1 MTRVIPL
8 LAGLL
13 LWMSAGEVRAEVD
26 IPMDCR
32 VSNRPPG
39 RCGWCAL
46 ETLGRHQH
54 IKSLVGLTDKNA
66 RLACPEDLEQVLAE
80 KGISYQ
86 VQERGQLHTGILLS
100 ALRKN
105 HGVVVGFREL
115 FPGAGGH
122 IVTLIDLGAE
132 EVRVIDPNDGDHRV
146 RIMNRERFFYWWD
159 GFALVLTEGV
169 PEVTAQKNSPRELE
183 FEGKKGTVY
192 SLPPVDTNRSAFGKN
207 SQSGR

>member
-1 MTRVIPL
+1 
-8 LAGLL
+8 
-13 LWMSAGEVRAEVD
+13 MSAGEVRAEAD

-66 RLACPEDLEQVLAE
+66 RLARPEDLEQVLAE

-132 EVRVIDPNDGDHRV
+132 EVRVIDPNDSDHRV

-159 GFALVLTEGV
+159 GFALVLTGDV
-169 PEVTAQKNSPRELE
+169 PEVAAQNNSQRELG
-183 FEGKKGTVY
+183 FEGKKRTVY
-192 SLPPVDTNRSAFGKN
+192 SLPAGDTSRSSFGKN

>member
-13 LWMSAGEVRAEVD
+13 LWTSAGEVCAEVN

-32 VSNRPPG
+32 VSNQPPG

-46 ETLGRHQH
+46 ETLGRHQR
-54 IKSLVGLTDKNA
+54 IKSLFGLTDKNA
-66 RLACPEDLEQVLAE
+66 RLARPEDLEQVLAE
-80 KGISYQ
+80 RRISYQ
-86 VQERGQLHTGILLS
+86 VQERGQLDTGILLS

-132 EVRVIDPNDGDHRV
+132 EVRVIDPNDSDHRV

-159 GFALVLTEGV
+159 GFALVLTENL
-169 PEVTAQKNSPRELE
+169 PEGAAQKNSQQELG
-183 FEGKKGTVY
+183 FEGKKRTVY
-192 SLPPVDTNRSAFGKN
+192 SLPAGDTSRSSFGKN
-207 SQSGR
+207 SRSGW